1 MVMGKLLKIA
11 LDYTTTEIDDGIK
24 NDHGLTIK
32 KLIKLLNR
40 EEEENKEEMNDGD
53 HDEYE

>member
-1 MVMGKLLKIA
+1 MGKLLKIA